1 MSAVVRSAEVEES
14 EMGDGSKRRK
24 RKKKATETGFEP
36 APSKRS

>member
-1 MSAVVRSAEVEES
+1 MSAVVRSAEVEER
-14 EMGDGSKRRK
+14 EMGDGSKRR

>member
-14 EMGDGSKRRK
+14 EMGDGSKR
-24 RKKKATETGFEP
+24 KKATETGFEP